1 MNNVGR
7 VEEVQRAQLVVQDD
21 LYVLLGQLR
30 LGNGVKQL
38 LEVGLHV
45 LKHQV
50 NVSQVLDINGQVFL
64 SSIVIALSR
73 LLPRRCSLFL
83 HDGLIFIL
91 LVDHVL
97 GQDHI

>member
-7 VEEVQRAQLVVQDD
+7 VEEVQRAQLVVQDNY
-21 LYVLLGQLR
+21 YVLLGQLG

-50 NVSQVLDINGQVFL
+50 NVG
-64 SSIVIALSR
+64 
-73 LLPRRCSLFL
+73 
-83 HDGLIFIL
+83 
-91 LVDHVL
+91 
-97 GQDHI
+97 